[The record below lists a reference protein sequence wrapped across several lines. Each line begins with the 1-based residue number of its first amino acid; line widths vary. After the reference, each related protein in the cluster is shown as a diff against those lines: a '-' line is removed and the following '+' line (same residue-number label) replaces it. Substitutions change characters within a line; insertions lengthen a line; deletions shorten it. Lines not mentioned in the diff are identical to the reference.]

1 MNERGFLGVTAH
13 FLQNEEMC
21 MFYLATRALNERHT
35 AEYISETLLDI
46 LDNWNISQ
54 SKICAVVTDNA
65 SSMLAAIRTSIGE
78 KKHLPCFAHT
88 INLVVGETLKLPS
101 VKTAIF
107 KVREIVHWI
116 KNSVVQPDKLKKIQ
130 MQNNIPEGSI
140 LKLVA
145 DVKTRWNS
153 AFFMLERFLHLRR
166 VISEIVIESVSA
178 PDMPTAVEM
187 ETLNQLTA
195 LLKPFEYVTREA
207 SGQKYVTISKIIP
220 MINCLSTKL
229 NSITP
234 VLPIVKEC
242 KEVLLRELT
251 KRYGLIECND
261 HAAIATLLDPRFK
274 NLHFQDPAA
283 CGQAIQKL
291 KSMIYE
297 QQSSPSSE
305 EDASSSVTQE
315 YDFWKYHKE
324 LVHGHKK
331 K

>member
-1 MNERGFLGVTAH
+1 
-13 FLQNEEMC
+13 
-21 MFYLATRALNERHT
+21 
-35 AEYISETLLDI
+35 
-46 LDNWNISQ
+46 
-54 SKICAVVTDNA
+54 
-65 SSMLAAIRTSIGE
+65 
-78 KKHLPCFAHT
+78 
-88 INLVVGETLKLPS
+88 
-101 VKTAIF
+101 
-107 KVREIVHWI
+107 
-116 KNSVVQPDKLKKIQ
+116 

-331 K
+331 KQKTHQSDEISLYLSNPVISLKNNSFAEDMKVIFPRLYKYAQQYLIVVATSVPSECLFSKAGATMTQNRNKLSPKYLEQLLFLGNLSKDDFFV